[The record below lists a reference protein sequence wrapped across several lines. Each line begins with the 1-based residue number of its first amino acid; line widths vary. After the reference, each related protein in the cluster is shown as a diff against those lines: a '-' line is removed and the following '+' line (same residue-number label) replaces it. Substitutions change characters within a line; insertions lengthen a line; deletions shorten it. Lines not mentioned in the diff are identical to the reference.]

1 MKRVGIYGRVSTDG
15 QKENT
20 SIPEQKDRLLAF
32 CKAKGWVCVD
42 MFIDPGYSGATLNR
56 PAMERMI
63 QAVEDKKIDVV
74 LVTKLD
80 RLSRSQKDTLYL
92 IEELFLPNDVD
103 FVSVAESFDTTSSY
117 GRAMIGILSA
127 FAQLERELISERT
140 FSGRVGRAKEGKW
153 KGGGPHPIGY
163 DYIDGE
169 LVVNE
174 SEAAQVRQVYE
185 LYASGVPI
193 TAICERMEGNKTKH
207 GDWHHPETVA
217 NVLDNPLYVGT
228 IHFDSVQSPNSHT
241 AIVPKELWETVQH
254 IRSRIGKYP
263 MKESQYLLTGLVFCG
278 NCGSRY
284 FVKKNPNGNKFYCCH
299 SRAKVNRKMIKDPS
313 CKNKNWP
320 INELERVVFEEINK
334 LADNPNLVRK
344 MKKEPLGG
352 STEGNKSVKSEVDDI
367 SSEINR
373 LMDLYQQND
382 QMIQVGEIAQRIDEL
397 YHKKVRLLESVD
409 ENRTEKRAF
418 NKERAIVILKDLQAA
433 MRENNTSDNI
443 KFIRYSL
450 LQLVDRIEVLG
461 EEVHFLW
468 SFAE

>member
-1 MKRVGIYGRVSTDG
+1 MKRVGIYCRVSTDG

-42 MFIDPGYSGATLNR
+42 MFIDPGYSGASLER

-63 QAVEDKKIDVV
+63 KSVVNKKIDVV

-92 IEELFLPNDVD
+92 IEELFLPNNVD

-153 KGGGPHPIGY
+153 HGGGTHPIGY

-169 LVVNE
+169 LVVND
-174 SEAAQVRQVYE
+174 SEADQVRKVYD

-193 TAICERMEGNKTKH
+193 TSICERMEGEKTKH

-217 NVLDNPLYVGT
+217 NVLDNPLYSGA
-228 IHFDSVQSPNSHT
+228 IHFDDATNPGIHT
-241 AIVPKELWETVQH
+241 AIIPKDLWETVRD
-254 IRSRIGKYP
+254 IRSRIGRYP
-263 MKESQYLLTGLVFCG
+263 MRESRYILTGLVYCN
-278 NCGSRY
+278 NCGARY

-299 SRAKVNRKMIKDPS
+299 SRAKVNKKMIKDPS
-313 CKNKNWP
+313 CKNKNWS
-320 INELERVVFEEINK
+320 IHELEEKVYKEIK
-334 LADNPNLVRK
+334 RLAKNPNLIRN
-344 MKKEPLGG
+344 MKKELP
-352 STEGNKSVKSEVDDI
+352 SGNSFHKAHE
-367 SSEINR
+367 EIDGINIEIGR
-373 LMDLYQQND
+373 LMDLYQRND
-382 QMIQVGEIAQRIDEL
+382 QIIQVGEIAERIDEL
-397 YHKKVRLLESVD
+397 YQRKVALMKASPD
-409 ENRTEKRAF
+409 EGVVRGF
-418 NKERAIVILKDLQAA
+418 SKERAVMVVSDLQAA
-433 MRENNTSDNI
+433 MRENNNI
-443 KFIRYSL
+443 DFVRYSL
-450 LQLVDRIEVLG
+450 LQLIDRIEVDG
-461 EEVHFLW
+461 ENVHFLW
-468 SFAE
+468 SFAD